1 MPVLSIRYDRLN
13 SFLKQVLSKDQILG
27 FLPFIGLDIEDF
39 NDEEVKVEYSP
50 NRPDFGSPAGIAKA
64 INYLLFDMAPQRI
77 SSLPYSN
84 IEVFVDKSV
93 EKVRPY
99 IFVMYAELQ
108 FSEYILKELISF
120 QEDLHNGIGR
130 KRSRF
135 AIGLHDAS
143 KITPPIFYTTENKL
157 FRFTPLNCI
166 EPMTIEEVLRNTE
179 QGIHYSHILSSR
191 DSFPI
196 IKDSNQQV
204 LSFPPIINGNLTT
217 LTERTKSLFVDV
229 TSTEPKAAQD
239 ALALLATTLLDYGAS
254 IYAVKVNTSNK
265 SFMSP
270 ILSPTKMELDIEN
283 VKRILG
289 IPVNQEQTI
298 NLLRKVNMYS
308 VKKGKG
314 VEVEV
319 PRYRI
324 DIIHQVDLI
333 EEVGYGY
340 GYNNIRPL
348 HLKLPQLGK
357 PLKIKRF
364 YEDVRLCLIGL
375 GFTEVM
381 NFYLSNKELQR
392 PFSPSLIEVEA
403 PKTQGY
409 NVLRASIIPQLLEVS
424 SSNIHEMFPQ
434 KLFELGRTFE
444 LDSHQRVVEI
454 TKIASLISSSETN
467 FTEIKSTVL
476 SILNYLGVKD
486 YKITGTSNEYF
497 IDGRCASIEI
507 KGKRIGI
514 LGEIT
519 PLYITKFSLR
529 NPVTAL
535 EINLTELFQY
545 V

>member
-1 MPVLSIRYDRLN
+1 MPVLNIRYDRLN
-13 SFLKQVLSKDQILG
+13 CFLKKWFSKDQILE

-39 NDEEVKVEYSP
+39 DDEEVKVEYSP

-64 INYLLFDMAPQRI
+64 INYLYFDIPPQRLFDFPI
-77 SSLPYSN
+77 SN

-93 EKVRPY
+93 EKVRPC

-130 KRSRF
+130 KRTKF

-143 KITPPIFYTTENKL
+143 KITPPIYYTTENRYFK
-157 FRFTPLNCI
+157 FTPLNCV
-166 EPMTIEEVLRNTE
+166 EPMTIEDVLKKTE
-179 QGIHYSHILSSR
+179 QGIHYSHILCSKEL
-191 DSFPI
+191 FPI
-196 IKDSNQQV
+196 IKDSKQQV

-217 LTERTKSLFVDV
+217 LTEKTKSLFVDV

-239 ALALLATTLLDYGAS
+239 ALALLATTLIDYGAS
-254 IYAVKVNTSNK
+254 VYKVRVISSNK

-270 ILSPTKMELDIEN
+270 ILTPLKMELNVEN

-289 IPVNQEQTI
+289 IKITQEQTI
-298 NLLRKVNMYS
+298 NLLKKVNMHS
-308 VKKGKG
+308 VKKGKKL
-314 VEVEV
+314 EVEV

-324 DIIHQVDLI
+324 DVIHQVDLI

-348 HLKLPQLGK
+348 SLKLPQLGK

-364 YEDVRLCLIGL
+364 YDDVRLCLIGL

-381 NFYLSNKELQR
+381 NFYLSNKELQQ
-392 PFSPSLIEVEA
+392 PFSSSLVEVEA

-424 SSNIHEMFPQ
+424 SSNIHETYPQ
-434 KLFELGRTFE
+434 KFFELGRTFE
-444 LDSHQRVVEI
+444 LNSHRSITEI
-454 TKIASLISSSETN
+454 IKAASLISSSETN
-467 FTEIKSTVL
+467 FTEIKSTTL
-476 SILNYLGVKD
+476 SVLNYLGIKD
-486 YKITGTSNEYF
+486 CKITTMSNEYF
-497 IDGRCASIEI
+497 IDGRCASIEV
-507 KGKRIGI
+507 KDENIGI
-514 LGEIT
+514 LGEIS
-519 PLYITKFSLR
+519 PFYITKFSLR

-535 EINLTELFQY
+535 EINLTKIFKH